1 MDATARQCGWP
12 RWPGALLPVISA
24 NAGSCAHSIAGVG
37 TFGLR
42 ATIVQVKSSYDVKDI
57 ILSDSLRAPCEAM
70 TVQRIACV
78 VGVLFDPFLF

>member
-42 ATIVQVKSSYDVKDI
+42 AAIVQVKSSYDVKDI